1 MTGRAAR
8 DLGLGALL
16 TVALAALAI
25 ALPWFGASRY
35 VQTLVYYLA
44 YDIVLGQSWNL
55 MSGMTGYVS
64 FAHGA
69 LAGLGAYAAV
79 IALNAG
85 WPVAAALGAGC
96 LTAIAASAIVGA
108 SSLRLRGV
116 AFTFA
121 TLFFQE
127 LARLILRKLPF
138 SGGPGGLALQD
149 ILPLALP
156 QVLMVALA
164 ALATIGVL
172 ALRRS
177 RLGIRLLAIRA
188 DEDAAASLGIG
199 VTRLKLGVFC
209 ASAAIAG
216 LGGAVHG
223 LFTASLYPDDVFS
236 VDVSLTALAVPMIGG
251 MATASGP
258 VAAAALL
265 VGLGELLQI
274 FAPSLHLVVIG
285 ALLLAVVLFMPRGLM
300 PFLGG
305 IARRLRPAPPAV
317 VAASRSAAP

>member
-1 MTGRAAR
+1 MSGRALR
-8 DLGLGALL
+8 TVLPGLLL
-16 TVALAALAI
+16 IAALALL
-25 ALPWFGASRY
+25 AASLPAFGASRY

-69 LAGLGAYAAV
+69 LAGLGAYATV
-79 IALNAG
+79 IAMNAG
-85 WPVAAALGAGC
+85 WPVPAALAGGC
-96 LTAIAASAIVGA
+96 LASVAGSFVVGA

-121 TLFFQE
+121 TLFFQQ
-127 LARLILRKLPF
+127 LALLILRKLPL

-156 QVLMVALA
+156 QILMVALA
-164 ALATIGVL
+164 ALATAGVL
-172 ALRRS
+172 ILRRS
-177 RLGIRLLAIRA
+177 RLGIRLLAIRE
-188 DEDAAASLGIG
+188 DEDAAAALGIG

-216 LGGAVHG
+216 AAGAAHG

-251 MATASGP
+251 MATAGGP
-258 VAAAALL
+258 VAGAALL
-265 VGLGELLQI
+265 VGIGELLQI

-285 ALLLAVVLFMPRGLM
+285 ALLLAVVLFMPRGLL
-300 PFLGG
+300 PFL
-305 IARRLRPAPPAV
+305 AAPLRRL
-317 VAASRSAAP
+317 SAAPQPAAERGTAP

>member
-1 MTGRAAR
+1 MTGRALR
-8 DLGLGALL
+8 NLLPGVLLIAL
-16 TVALAALAI
+16 LAALAA
-25 ALPWFGASRY
+25 ALPALGASRY

-64 FAHGA
+64 FAQGA
-69 LAGLGAYAAV
+69 LAGLGAYATV
-79 IALNAG
+79 IAMNAG
-85 WPVAAALGAGC
+85 WPIAPALAAGC
-96 LTAIAASAIVGA
+96 LAAVVGSAVVGA

-138 SGGPGGLALQD
+138 TGGPGGLALQD
-149 ILPLALP
+149 ILPVALP
-156 QVLMVALA
+156 QILMVALA
-164 ALATIGVL
+164 ALATVGVL
-172 ALRRS
+172 VLRRS
-177 RLGIRLLAIRA
+177 RLGIRLLAIRE
-188 DEDAAASLGIG
+188 DEAAAASLGIG

-216 LGGAVHG
+216 AGGAVHG

-251 MATASGP
+251 IATASGP
-258 VAAAALL
+258 VAGAALL
-265 VGLGELLQI
+265 VGIGELLQI

-285 ALLLAVVLFMPRGLM
+285 AMLLGVVMVMPRGLM
-300 PFLGG
+300 PFL
-305 IARRLRPAPPAV
+305 ARPLRRRPPAPQTAA
-317 VAASRSAAP
+317 AASRSAAP

>member
-1 MTGRAAR
+1 MSGH
-8 DLGLGALL
+8 ALRSVL
-16 TVALAALAI
+16 PGVLLIAALALLAASLP
-25 ALPWFGASRY
+25 ALGASRY

-69 LAGLGAYAAV
+69 LAGLGAYATV
-79 IALNAG
+79 IAMNAG
-85 WPVAAALGAGC
+85 WPVPAALAGGT
-96 LTAIAASAIVGA
+96 LAAVAGSFVVGI

-121 TLFFQE
+121 TLFFQQ
-127 LARLILRKLPF
+127 LALLILRKLPL

-164 ALATIGVL
+164 ALATAGVL
-172 ALRRS
+172 VLRRS
-177 RLGIRLLAIRA
+177 RLGIRLLAIRE
-188 DEDAAASLGIG
+188 DEDAAGALGIG

-216 LGGAVHG
+216 AAGAAHG

-251 MATASGP
+251 MATAAGP
-258 VAAAALL
+258 VAGAALL
-265 VGLGELLQI
+265 VGIGELLQI

-285 ALLLAVVLFMPRGLM
+285 AMLLAVVLFMPRGLA
-300 PFLGG
+300 PFLAAPLRRLAMPQAA
-305 IARRLRPAPPAV
+305 ARRG
-317 VAASRSAAP
+317 AAP

>member
-1 MTGRAAR
+1 MTRHALR
-8 DLGLGALL
+8 GLLPGVLPI
-16 TVALAALAI
+16 AALAVLAA
-25 ALPWFGASRY
+25 ALPSLGASRY

-64 FAHGA
+64 FAQGA
-69 LAGLGAYAAV
+69 LAGLGAYATV
-79 IALNAG
+79 IAMNAG
-85 WPVAAALGAGC
+85 WPISAALAAGC
-96 LTAIAASAIVGA
+96 LAAVAGSVVVGA

-121 TLFFQE
+121 TLFFQQ
-127 LARLILRKLPF
+127 LALLIVRKLPF

-149 ILPLALP
+149 ILPVALP
-156 QVLMVALA
+156 QILMVALA

-172 ALRRS
+172 VLRRS
-177 RLGIRLLAIRA
+177 RLGIRLLAIRE

-199 VTRLKLGVFC
+199 VTRLKLAVFC

-216 LGGAVHG
+216 AGGAVHG

-258 VAAAALL
+258 VAGAALL
-265 VGLGELLQI
+265 VGIGELLQI
-274 FAPSLHLVVIG
+274 FAPGLHLVVIG
-285 ALLLAVVLFMPRGLM
+285 ALLLAVVMVMPRGLM
-300 PFLGG
+300 PFL
-305 IARRLRPAPPAV
+305 ARRLHAVPPT
-317 VAASRSAAP
+317 AAAATRQGAAP